1 MAPTEQPEGAFSELS
16 RGSPLAE
23 NKSIRMSKALSG
35 LQPPEAGHIRSLN
48 LHPVLYLILA
58 LDRVP
63 PPVTGFG
70 LQMPADKAVVLSLCC
85 FLEQDLPRPAA
96 QSSGSASPTKPGGL
110 EGLVVRTPRSAQ

>member
-1 MAPTEQPEGAFSELS
+1 
-16 RGSPLAE
+16 
-23 NKSIRMSKALSG
+23 MSKALSG
-35 LQPPEAGHIRSLN
+35 LQPPEAGHIRSPN

-58 LDRVP
+58 LGRVP

-70 LQMPADKAVVLSLCC
+70 LWDASRQAIVLSLCC

-96 QSSGSASPTKPGGL
+96 QPSCSPSPTKPGGL